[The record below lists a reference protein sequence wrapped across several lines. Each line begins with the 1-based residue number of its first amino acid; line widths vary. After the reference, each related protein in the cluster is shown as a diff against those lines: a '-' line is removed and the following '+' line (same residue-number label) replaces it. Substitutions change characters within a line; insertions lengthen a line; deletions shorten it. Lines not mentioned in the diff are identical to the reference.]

1 MTQLYHKGAF
11 TMIIIPAR
19 LESTRFPQKVLADIG
34 GLPMVIRTAQRIA
47 HLDRVVVAA
56 DDEKIIDVCKE
67 YNIKAML
74 TSTTHKSGTDRIH
87 ECATILNLADDEL
100 IINVQADEPF
110 IEPDVVQ
117 ALMLKLKESQKN
129 KDDFIMGSCYN
140 SINAEAAKD
149 PNLVKVVI
157 DGAGDAIYFSR
168 AKIPHNQN
176 GDAVYFGHIGI
187 YGFSKKSLKEFCNL
201 NDAPIE
207 DIEKLEQLRAI
218 YHQKKITM
226 VKVAS
231 TGFGIDTKEDLK
243 RAIEIFL

>member
-1 MTQLYHKGAF
+1 
-11 TMIIIPAR
+11 MIIIPAR
-19 LESTRFPQKVLADIG
+19 LASTRFPQKVLADIG
-34 GLPMVIRTAQRIA
+34 GLPMVVRTAKRVA

-56 DDEKIIDVCKE
+56 DDEKIIEICKE
-67 YNIKAML
+67 YGVEAML

-87 ECATILNLADDEL
+87 ECATILELQDNEL

-110 IEPDVVQ
+110 IEPDVVES
-117 ALMLKLKESQKN
+117 LMQKLKKLQEEQET
-129 KDDFIMGSCYN
+129 FIMGSCYN
-140 SINAEAAKD
+140 AINADAAND
-149 PNLVKVVI
+149 PNLVKVVL
-157 DGAGDAIYFSR
+157 DDADNAIYFSR
-168 AKIPHNQN
+168 SAIPYNQGGGAK
-176 GDAVYFGHIGI
+176 YFGHIGI

-201 NDAPIE
+201 KDAPIE

-231 TGFGIDTKEDLK
+231 TGFGIDTKEDLA

>member
-1 MTQLYHKGAF
+1 
-11 TMIIIPAR
+11 MIIIPAR
-19 LESTRFPQKVLADIG
+19 LASTRFPQKVLADIG
-34 GLPMVIRTAQRIA
+34 GLPMVVRTAQRVA

-56 DDEKIIDVCKE
+56 DDEIIMKVCKKHGIE
-67 YNIKAML
+67 SML

-87 ECATILNLADDEL
+87 ECATLLKLNDDEI

-117 ALMLKLKESQKN
+117 ALMRKLQTLQKAKEE
-129 KDDFIMGSCYN
+129 FIMGSCYN
-140 SINAEAAKD
+140 AINAESAED
-149 PNLVKVVI
+149 PNLVKVVL
-157 DGAGDAIYFSR
+157 DDKENAIYFSR
-168 AKIPHNQN
+168 AKIPYNQ
-176 GDAVYFGHIGI
+176 GGGAKYFGHIGI
-187 YGFSKKSLKEFCNL
+187 YGFSKKSLNEFCNL
-201 NDAPIE
+201 GDAPLE

-231 TGFGIDTKEDLK
+231 TGFGIDTKEDLA